1 MKYNKQH
8 HFSLSLSQEEVDGV
22 VVVVV
27 KTNCELIGVF
37 LLDSSLTSDI

>member
-22 VVVVV
+22 VVVV